1 MAEKITEEQVRHVAK
16 LARLKL
22 TDEEIHRFAEQMSDI
37 LGYVD
42 KLGEL
47 DVEGVEPM
55 AHAVDMVNALRVD
68 EPEPGQPVDE
78 MLKNAPQRYED
89 YFRVPKVLGD
99 GGGA

>member
-22 TDEEIHRFAEQMSDI
+22 SDEEIHRFAQQMSDM
-37 LGYVD
+37 LAYVD

-47 DVEGVEPM
+47 DVDGVEPM
-55 AHAVDMVNALRVD
+55 AHAVDMVNALRTD
-68 EPEPGQPVDE
+68 EARPGEPADE